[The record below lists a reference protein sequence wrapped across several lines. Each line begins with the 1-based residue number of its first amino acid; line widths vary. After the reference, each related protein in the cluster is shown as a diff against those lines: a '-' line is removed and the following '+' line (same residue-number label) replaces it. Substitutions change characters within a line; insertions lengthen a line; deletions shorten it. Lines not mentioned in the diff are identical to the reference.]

1 MKEIKIKS
9 SQDAD
14 KVTPSEE
21 EGVVLSAESVVSP
34 TTAPAEDKEKVS
46 PKVETKIVTWQ
57 FKKRNYEVITNTIDK
72 LAEKTHSGAFRKRV
86 IKARNWRV
94 ILDLSKP
101 EDKELHDYLLS
112 HKDIN
117 HEYSLLADRGK
128 FDKVS
133 EEGATLKKL
142 MDMSIPQL
150 MNCITDEELHEV
162 GLMAGSIEKHN
173 LVMAIMRKKKLV

>member
-9 SQDAD
+9 SQDAEQVASPVD
-14 KVTPSEE
+14 TE
-21 EGVVLSAESVVSP
+21 EGVTLPVEV
-34 TTAPAEDKEKVS
+34 KE
-46 PKVETKIVTWQ
+46 PKVPGKEGEVKIVTWQ
-57 FKKRNYEVITNTIDK
+57 FKKRNYQVVTSTIDK
-72 LAEKTHSGAFRKRV
+72 IAEKTRSGAFRKRV

-94 ILDLSKP
+94 ILDLNVP
-101 EDKELHDYLLS
+101 ADKELHDYLLS

-117 HEYSLLADRGK
+117 NEYSLLTDRNK
-128 FDKVS
+128 FDKVT

-150 MNCITDEELHEV
+150 MNCITDEELHEY
-162 GLMAGSIEKHN
+162 GLMAGSIDKHN